1 MSIVSWLLDL
11 LYPPKCVVCRRLLT
25 GKGPVCPR
33 CMDALPEFD
42 GAAPAVRFTSGGAVS
57 FFYEGQLRE
66 SFLRFKFGGSAFYAQ
81 TYGAWMA
88 HTIRDKLAGKYD
100 VLTWAPV
107 SRARKRKRGYDQSA
121 LLCREIGIHLRLES
135 MQTLRKI
142 KGFARTVHAH
152 GCSPEA
158 GECLRSVP
166 GRTAGVLCR
175 KTCSDH
181 RRYCNDWRNAGR
193 MQPHAAAGGRVGRRL
208 RGICRAEKTR
218 LKDTTL

>member
-81 TYGAWMA
+81 TYGAVDGSHNPGQACGEIRRA
-88 HTIRDKLAGKYD
+88 HMGAGQ
-100 VLTWAPV
+100 P
-107 SRARKRKRGYDQSA
+107 
-121 LLCREIGIHLRLES
+121 
-135 MQTLRKI
+135 
-142 KGFARTVHAH
+142 
-152 GCSPEA
+152 
-158 GECLRSVP
+158 GEK
-166 GRTAGVLCR
+166 A
-175 KTCSDH
+175 
-181 RRYCNDWRNAGR
+181 
-193 MQPHAAAGGRVGRRL
+193 Q
-208 RGICRAEKTR
+208 TR
-218 LKDTTL
+218 L